1 MYVKET
7 LTFLFIIV
15 SRHNIWG
22 LNGEINP
29 VYRVVEIQKRL
40 SRVSRQPERVLAE
53 FNQSKV
59 FMKL

>member
-7 LTFLFIIV
+7 LIFLFIIV
-15 SRHNIWG
+15 SKHNIWG

-40 SRVSRQPERVLAE
+40 SRVHD
-53 FNQSKV
+53 
-59 FMKL
+59 